1 VVGCH
6 VVGLPV
12 LVGLSV
18 VSSLLLWVGAD
29 VGAGELLLEEQPPPG
44 HTGPPCVSLLLSLVG
59 ARVGGASV
67 GALVGVGGTS
77 VGALTGALVGAVTGV
92 LVGAAT
98 GVLVGALV
106 GVSGESL
113 SEVLLLLESLML
125 LVLLL
130 VSFSGSEALVGASVT
145 GRCVGCFVGA
155 WVGGL
160 VLALQ

>member
-1 VVGCH
+1 VSDVVGCH

-18 VSSLLLWVGAD
+18 VSSPLKLTGTLLLV
-29 VGAGELLLEEQPPPG
+29 
-44 HTGPPCVSLLLSLVG
+44 LLLSLVG
-59 ARVGGASV
+59 APVGEASVVALVGALVGEASVGALVGVGGASV

-77 VGALTGALVGAVTGV
+77 VGTLTGA

-106 GVSGESL
+106 GVSGEL
-113 SEVLLLLESLML
+113 LLEVLLLLESLML
-125 LVLLL
+125 LVLSL

-155 WVGGL
+155 WVGRL